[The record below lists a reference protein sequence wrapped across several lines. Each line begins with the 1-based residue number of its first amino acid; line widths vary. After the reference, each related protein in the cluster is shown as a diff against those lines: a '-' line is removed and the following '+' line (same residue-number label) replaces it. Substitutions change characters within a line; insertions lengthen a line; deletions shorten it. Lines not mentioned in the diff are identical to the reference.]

1 MRVVIQRVKEA
12 RVEVAGEVTG
22 AIGLGLLV
30 LLGIAKTDSEQD
42 ADYLI
47 EKLVHL
53 RVFPDPAGKMNL
65 SIREAGGSLL
75 LVSQFTLYGDCRK
88 GRRPSFD
95 QAASPPMA
103 AMLYKYFIN
112 RASQSG
118 IPVEAGVFQ
127 ALMQVYLVNDGP
139 VTLICDSPTPT
150 ILSASD

>member
-1 MRVVIQRVKEA
+1 MRIVIQRVKQA

-30 LLGIAKTDSEQD
+30 LLGIARTDSEKD

-53 RVFPDPAGKMNL
+53 RVFPDAAGKMNL

-95 QAASPPMA
+95 LAASPPMA
-103 AMLYKYFIN
+103 AELYKYFIN
-112 RASQSG
+112 RTRQSG
-118 IPVEAGVFQ
+118 ISVQTGAFQ
-127 ALMQVYLVNDGP
+127 ALMQVSLVNDGP
-139 VTLICDSPTPT
+139 VTLICDSPPYT
-150 ILSASD
+150 SG